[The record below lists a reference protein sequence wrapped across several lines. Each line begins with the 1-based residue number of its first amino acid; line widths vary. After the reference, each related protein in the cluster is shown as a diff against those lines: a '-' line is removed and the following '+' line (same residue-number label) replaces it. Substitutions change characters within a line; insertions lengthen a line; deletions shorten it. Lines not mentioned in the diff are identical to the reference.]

1 MLLYSYGMN
10 IKKAVGYV
18 RVSTEEQSAEG
29 ASLEAQE
36 AKVRAYCD
44 LHELELIRIERDS
57 ASGKSLERPG
67 ISSALALVRDGT
79 ASELVVFKL
88 DRLTRSPKD
97 LFHLIEEFKE
107 GSGRHLHSVSEK
119 LDTSSANGRFFV
131 GILGLIASWER
142 EMISERTRFAL
153 RHLKS
158 QGKHISRPRWKTS
171 VAEDG
176 RLVED
181 KDRAGAIA
189 LAKRLRR
196 DGLSIRKIA
205 ERFGC
210 SVGMAHRLATWHG
223 RYFTIKATKGMA
235 TSAFKDNGLQHKAV
249 QEGVGL

>member
-10 IKKAVGYV
+10 KKAVGYV

-36 AKVRAYCD
+36 AKIRAYCD
-44 LHELELIRIERDS
+44 LHEIELVGIERDS

-67 ISSALALVRDGT
+67 ISSALALVRSG
-79 ASELVVFKL
+79 AVSGLVVFKL
-88 DRLTRSPKD
+88 DRLTRSPRD
-97 LFHLIEEFKE
+97 LFTLIEEFKE

-158 QGKHISRPRWKTS
+158 QGKHISRPRWKTAVS
-171 VAEDG
+171 DEG
-176 RLVED
+176 FLVGD
-181 KDRAGAIA
+181 KDRESLLAQ
-189 LAKRLRR
+189 AKRLRR

-205 ERFGC
+205 EQFGC
-210 SVGMAHRLATWHG
+210 SVGMAHRIATMHG
-223 RYFTIKATKGMA
+223 RYFKIKIPESASATK
-235 TSAFKDNGLQHKAV
+235 SQISHLHKVGV

>member
-1 MLLYSYGMN
+1 MSK
-10 IKKAVGYV
+10 KKAVGYV

-36 AKVRAYCD
+36 AKVRAYCA
-44 LHELELIRIERDS
+44 LHDLELVGIERDS

-67 ISSALALVRDGT
+67 ISSALALVRSGSV
-79 ASELVVFKL
+79 SELVVFKL

-158 QGKHISRPRWKTS
+158 QGKHISRPRWKTAVS
-171 VAEDG
+171 EDG
-176 RLVED
+176 FLVED
-181 KDRAGAIA
+181 KDRAELIA
-189 LAKRLRR
+189 QAKKLRR
-196 DGLSIRKIA
+196 NGLSIRKIA
-205 ERFGC
+205 ERFRC

-223 RYFTIKATKGMA
+223 RYLTIKKAPSV
-235 TSAFKDNGLQHKAV
+235 SANTFIHKPLQGEAV